1 MSFIASAVAG
11 IGALGTALGGVG
23 VGGAI
28 LGAGALTA
36 GAGVFGSLTAAQT
49 QKNALN
55 AALTQQQQQFSV
67 AQQALNPYIQAGQ
80 GALPTLTSLLT
91 PGPSQTQTLSQL
103 PGFQFQSQWGNLA
116 ATNALA
122 ARGLGGSAGPIGT
135 ALSQYNQGLAGTYW
149 QNEVNPL
156 LQYAQLGSGAASA
169 LGGQAVQ
176 AGGQYGTTL
185 GQIGQAGAS
194 GILGATNA
202 VGTGANSIASA
213 ALLSQFLGGQNQ
225 NQGGGGIYNL
235 GYNLGLPGS
244 GGGVGGSGGGYS

>member
-1 MSFIASAVAG
+1 MSFVA
-11 IGALGTALGGVG
+11 A
-23 VGGAI
+23 AI
-28 LGAGALTA
+28 VGAGALSA
-36 GAGVFGSLTAAQT
+36 GAGIFGSLTAANT

-55 AALTQQQQQFSV
+55 AALTQQQQQFGI

-91 PGPSQTQTLSQL
+91 PGPSQTATLSQL

-156 LQYAQLGSGAASA
+156 LQYAQLGSNAASSLA
-169 LGGQAVQ
+169 GNAVT
-176 AGGQYGTTL
+176 AGGQF
-185 GQIGQAGAS
+185 GQTSAAIGNAGAS

-213 ALLSQFLGGQNQ
+213 ALLSQFLGNQNQ
-225 NQGGGGIYNL
+225 NANAGIYGGQSFAPNSYGLSPNDLTQTPASWGL
-235 GYNLGLPGS
+235 GGTG
-244 GGGVGGSGGGYS
+244 